1 MVQRRVQ
8 KRIEAEAAEKS
19 GKKTTKKKAAKKKT
33 TRKKKTKAA
42 ERKKIFWGVFSGT
55 LKEEGRYAY
64 DEKDKAEE
72 RLEQLLARGK
82 RTYFIQPIK
91 VALSETLESEDDIA
105 SDEEDEEEVV
115 KAEAES
121 EDDGDGD
128 GDGDGDWEE
137 E

>member
-1 MVQRRVQ
+1 MVQRRIQ
-8 KRIEAEAAEKS
+8 KRIEAEAAEQS

-42 ERKKIFWGVFSGT
+42 ERKKIFWGIFSGT

-91 VALSETLESEDDIA
+91 VALSETLGAEDEIVSDEDD
-105 SDEEDEEEVV
+105 EEVV
-115 KAEAES
+115 KAE
-121 EDDGDGD
+121 DDNDNDNDGDGD
-128 GDGDGDWEE
+128 SDWEE

>member
-1 MVQRRVQ
+1 MVQRRIQ

-91 VALSETLESEDDIA
+91 VPLSETLEPEDELA
-105 SDEEDEEEVV
+105 SDEEDDEEEVV
-115 KAEAES
+115 KS
-121 EDDGDGD
+121 EDEGDGD
-128 GDGDGDWEE
+128 ADGDSDGDWEE